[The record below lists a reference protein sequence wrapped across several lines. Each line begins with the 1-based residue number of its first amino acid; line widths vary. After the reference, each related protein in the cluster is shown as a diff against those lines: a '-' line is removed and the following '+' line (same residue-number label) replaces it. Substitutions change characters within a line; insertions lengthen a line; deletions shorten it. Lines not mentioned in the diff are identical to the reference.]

1 MKKTTIAML
10 YKMWAFFATTGKY
23 PKICER
29 LNIWINKLEA
39 K

>member
-1 MKKTTIAML
+1 MKKTTIAIL
-10 YKMWAFFATTGKY
+10 YKMWVFFATTGKC